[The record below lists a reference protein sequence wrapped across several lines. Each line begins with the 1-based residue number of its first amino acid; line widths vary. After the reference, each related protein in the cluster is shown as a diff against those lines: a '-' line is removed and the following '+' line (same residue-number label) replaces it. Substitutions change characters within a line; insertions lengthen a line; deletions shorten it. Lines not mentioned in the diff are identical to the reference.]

1 MLREIEESIPQGSV
15 LGSALLYELIYPPTS
30 NNTTA
35 AIFTDDTATLAR
47 REEPAVASMKLQV
60 TVSKIYDWANK
71 WRIKIK
77 QSEIHAY
84 YIHPI
89 QSNLSGS
96 ANGHCCST
104 PKYRREIPEHASW

>member
-1 MLREIEESIPQGSV
+1 MSREIEESIPPYPPYYTS
-15 LGSALLYELIYPPTS
+15 SSIPPTS

-35 AIFTDDTATLAR
+35 ATFTDDPAILAT
-47 REEPAVASMKLQV
+47 REEPTKASMKLQV
-60 TVSKIYDWANK
+60 TVSKVFVWARK
-71 WRIKIK
+71 WRIEAK

-96 ANGHCCST
+96 ANGNYCST
-104 PKYRREIPEHASW
+104 PKHRREISGHAS